1 MRKIRIYFNHNHLGK
16 ANSFIKSLYSALQQT
31 GQVEFA
37 SDIEDDYEIFFLDE
51 FKTGVRVDSLSK
63 NFSRGFKRYTRI
75 RRESAGKKKIVVRA
89 INLKHNSRKYGFLYW
104 LEDRLKIK
112 LLNHADMVIFQSH
125 YQKDFFVIYGYKGKK
140 DVVIHNGADTSI
152 FSDNGSALWDGKEK
166 LKIISCTMSSH
177 STKRHDLIA
186 KVSECKG
193 VEVSHIGRW
202 SDSIE
207 TNNVKLLGMFG
218 REELADA
225 FRNSHIFLHAA
236 VKDPCPS
243 VIFEAICCGLP
254 VIYIGGIGS
263 SGEIVKGNGLAIN
276 EENPQE
282 TVEQVKKNYYS
293 LKKKVKA
300 SGDYYSIDRVASQY
314 IQVFSEVSS
323 ANGNIELICK

>member
-1 MRKIRIYFNHNHLGK
+1 M
-16 ANSFIKSLYSALQQT
+16 NSFIKSLYSALRQT

-37 SDIEDDYEIFFLDE
+37 RDIEDDYEILFLDE
-51 FKTGVRVDSLSK
+51 FKTGVRSDSLGK

-75 RRESAGKKKIVVRA
+75 RKESAGKKKIVVRA
-89 INLKHNSRKYGFLYW
+89 INLKQHSQKYGVLYW

-112 LLNHADMVIFQSH
+112 LLNHAEMVIFQSH
-125 YQKDFFVIYGYKGKK
+125 YQKGFFVKYGYKGKK

-202 SDSIE
+202 PDSVE
-207 TNNVKLLGMFG
+207 TNNVKLLGMLG
-218 REELADA
+218 REKIADA
-225 FRNSHIFLHAA
+225 FRNSHILLHAA

-254 VIYIGGIGS
+254 VIYNGGIS
-263 SGEIVKGNGLAIN
+263 SSAEIVKENGLAIN

-282 TVEQVKKNYYS
+282 TADQIKKNYYS
-293 LKKKVKA
+293 LKEKIKD
-300 SGDYYSIDRVASQY
+300 SSDYYSIKRAAGQY
-314 IQVFSEVSS
+314 IQAFSEVSS
-323 ANGNIELICK
+323 SNGNIELICK